1 MPASRSRTHD
11 WRKLLQQ
18 IYERGGAI
26 EFAIAHPDRGETDPS
41 LHATGPDLVW
51 RVKVQELTEEEI
63 GVEFPVTLG
72 REVRIDV
79 GTELVAAIAIA
90 AAQSQVWMAAPVATA
105 LRSVL
110 MPRQLPRLLL
120 LDEEEPARV
129 IGVAGV

>member
-26 EFAIAHPDRGETDPS
+26 EFAIAHPERGETDPS

-51 RVKVQELTEEEI
+51 RVKVQKLTEEEI

-72 REVRIDV
+72 REVGIDV
-79 GTELVAAIAIA
+79 HIKDFIRGGSARSGKHPKRICTQGVCAI
-90 AAQSQVWMAAPVATA
+90 SST
-105 LRSVL
+105 
-110 MPRQLPRLLL
+110 
-120 LDEEEPARV
+120 
-129 IGVAGV
+129 